1 VSIATYS
8 ALSLRLDVY
17 PEGPTNVAN
26 ATWLRKVQCTDTYQR
41 VQPHVT
47 ATLSTGDTRTVT
59 EHCSL
64 SSDAPSVVSESGGIF
79 AGEAPGNAVVSAT
92 FGSSVVSASASVDL
106 TVDSSPINV
115 ASLELTLSGGG
126 SFPSTL
132 YGARYTQFASTLKV
146 VLADGTVY
154 SDVHGLS
161 WLNATELVSYSSDTP
176 LAVSTTATGAV
187 VLLDN
192 HYLPVSVTATATCSP
207 LVSAV
212 DSTAPNLKVPFRG
225 VDLGVNNALQFS
237 AVGDV
242 VLVPVLVNAG
252 DLGAKL
258 TSFQVVVSIEDG
270 LLHAVSHNE
279 GVTAGSLATAAFSGT
294 TVTLNDPVYEVLLN
308 GNTDASVAP
317 TGLVQ
322 LTTLTLEVHP
332 GKGGLVTRIQ
342 AELVGLVTCVKC
354 DDTDDNNSDGL
365 GEATDG
371 SGYVLLPGTQQ
382 RRGLQLSAPPP
393 LAATARPGRALAQ
406 PDGSCCGS
414 SVGVDAFYG
423 DVNGDCV
430 FDIKDVRRASLL
442 LLSQQSG
449 SADVPTEYQG
459 EPLCGWQQQQLDP
472 TLDGAFKSNDAVYLL
487 LVLSRKYRFVGNATL
502 ALAPPRLDFQVTLFD
517 EQSDA
522 ADKQVAVRLELQYA
536 PDGVTAASPQ
546 PSLEYELGA
555 AESGNSLEGNL
566 LASAASQGGGTGVYI
581 LRASGLAAWVTGAE
595 WRVAMMME
603 TTDSLGNSET
613 TRRFP
618 FFGSSATLYTAQ
630 GFHFEP
636 FRVAVVAA
644 SLALPPPSLPPLLP
658 VFPPALPKDAP
669 QLLPPPPSSP
679 PSPPPSPPPPL
690 PSPPPPSP
698 PPPSPP
704 PLVPP
709 PLATPPLPSPPPPS
723 PSPPPPSPPCGDTD
737 LEFCKAELTTSAEK
751 IAKCKTVLFVK
762 KCRGTCEH
770 CPAPPSS
777 PLSAPTPLPL
787 SPPLLPPSSPLLP
800 PSPSPPLL
808 PPLPPSPN
816 LLPAAP
822 PDGQDLDEI
831 ITVLGD
837 RIPEI
842 IGLIAIGLCCC
853 CCCLS
858 LLAMAFRRRR

>member
-1 VSIATYS
+1 
-8 ALSLRLDVY
+8 
-17 PEGPTNVAN
+17 
-26 ATWLRKVQCTDTYQR
+26 
-41 VQPHVT
+41 
-47 ATLSTGDTRTVT
+47 
-59 EHCSL
+59 
-64 SSDAPSVVSESGGIF
+64 
-79 AGEAPGNAVVSAT
+79 
-92 FGSSVVSASASVDL
+92 
-106 TVDSSPINV
+106 
-115 ASLELTLSGGG
+115 
-126 SFPSTL
+126 
-132 YGARYTQFASTLKV
+132 
-146 VLADGTVY
+146 
-154 SDVHGLS
+154 
-161 WLNATELVSYSSDTP
+161 
-176 LAVSTTATGAV
+176 
-187 VLLDN
+187 
-192 HYLPVSVTATATCSP
+192 
-207 LVSAV
+207 
-212 DSTAPNLKVPFRG
+212 
-225 VDLGVNNALQFS
+225 
-237 AVGDV
+237 
-242 VLVPVLVNAG
+242 
-252 DLGAKL
+252 
-258 TSFQVVVSIEDG
+258 
-270 LLHAVSHNE
+270 
-279 GVTAGSLATAAFSGT
+279 
-294 TVTLNDPVYEVLLN
+294 
-308 GNTDASVAP
+308 
-317 TGLVQ
+317 
-322 LTTLTLEVHP
+322 
-332 GKGGLVTRIQ
+332 
-342 AELVGLVTCVKC
+342 
-354 DDTDDNNSDGL
+354 
-365 GEATDG
+365 
-371 SGYVLLPGTQQ
+371 
-382 RRGLQLSAPPP
+382 
-393 LAATARPGRALAQ
+393 
-406 PDGSCCGS
+406 
-414 SVGVDAFYG
+414 VDAFYG

-472 TLDGAFKSNDAVYLL
+472 TMDGAFKSNDAVYLL
-487 LVLSRKYRFVGNATL
+487 HVLSRKYRFVGINATL
-502 ALAPPRLDFQVTLFD
+502 ALAPPRLDFQATLFD

-555 AESGNSLEGNL
+555 AESGHSLEGNL
-566 LASAASQGGGTGVYI
+566 LASAASQGDGTGVYI

-669 QLLPPPPSSP
+669 QLPPPPPSSP

-698 PPPSPP
+698 PPLSPP

-709 PLATPPLPSPPPPS
+709 PLATPPLPPPLPPS

-737 LEFCKAELTTSAEK
+737 LESCKAELTTSAEK
-751 IAKCKTVLFVK
+751 IAKCKTVLFVT
-762 KCRGTCEH
+762 KCPGTCEH

-787 SPPLLPPSSPLLP
+787 SPPVLPPSPPLLP
-800 PSPSPPLL
+800 PSPSPPPL

-816 LLPAAP
+816 LPPAAP
-822 PDGQDLDEI
+822 PDGQDPKEI
-831 ITVLGD
+831 IIVRAD
-837 RIPEI
+837 MIPEI

-853 CCCLS
+853 CCCFS